1 MNLRAAAAGDARIIP
16 LSRDSHVAM
25 HRQLAHRLRE
35 AIASG
40 AYKEGGKLPTEP
52 QLIRRYGVSRI
63 TARQAVDALVREGLV
78 VRQQGKGTFVA
89 GPIVHHDLLELRG
102 LYDELV
108 AHGLNP
114 KTRLHDFGEGVPPAP
129 VAARLGT
136 GRRKL
141 LHWERLYQL
150 GGKPFALSRVHL
162 HAGEA
167 PIGRAEVAAHPTYSI
182 LEKLMGRRVGRAD
195 VAISYLA
202 APPDIAKVL
211 GLRKGTPLLA
221 LERVSYDAKGIPLE
235 HSFYFA
241 RAESYKFSLTV
252 RGKLPITRSLRSAN

>member
-1 MNLRAAAAGDARIIP
+1 MQPTAKIVP

-40 AYKEGGKLPTEP
+40 TYKEGGRLPTEP
-52 QLIRRYGVSRI
+52 QLIHRYGVSRI

-78 VRQQGKGTFVA
+78 VRQQGKGTFVS

-114 KTRLHDFGEGVPPAP
+114 KTRLLAFGVGLPPP
-129 VAARLGT
+129 HVAERLAT

-141 LHWERLYQL
+141 LRWERLYQL
-150 GGKPFALSRVHL
+150 EQKPFAISRVHL
-162 HAGEA
+162 DAGDA
-167 PIGRAEVAAHPTYSI
+167 KIGQAEVETHPTYSI
-182 LEKLMGRRVGRAD
+182 LEKLLRRRVGRAD
-195 VAISYLA
+195 VSIRYLP
-202 APPDIAKVL
+202 APADIARVL
-211 GLRKGTPLLA
+211 RLRKGAPLLA
-221 LERVSYDAKGIPLE
+221 LERVSYDTKGVPLE
-235 HSFYFA
+235 HSYYYA
-241 RAESYKFSLTV
+241 RAESYEFSLTV
-252 RGKLPITRSLRSAN
+252 RGKLPITRSLRNAS

>member
-1 MNLRAAAAGDARIIP
+1 MRELVVQADSKFLASWQPGALDPVARAFFLGKFGLEDARTQWGLPIP
-16 LSRDSHVAM
+16 PGRVCLNF
-25 HRQLAHRLRE
+25 AHML
-35 AIASG
+35 
-40 AYKEGGKLPTEP
+40 
-52 QLIRRYGVSRI
+52 
-63 TARQAVDALVREGLV
+63 
-78 VRQQGKGTFVA
+78 
-89 GPIVHHDLLELRG
+89 
-102 LYDELV
+102 
-108 AHGLNP
+108 
-114 KTRLHDFGEGVPPAP
+114 DFGEGVPPAP

-162 HAGEA
+162 HAGDA
-167 PIGRAEVAAHPTYSI
+167 PIGRDEVAAHPTYSI

-195 VAISYLA
+195 VSISYLA

-211 GLRKGTPLLA
+211 RLRKGTPLLA

-252 RGKLPITRSLRSAN
+252 RGKLPITRSLKIAN